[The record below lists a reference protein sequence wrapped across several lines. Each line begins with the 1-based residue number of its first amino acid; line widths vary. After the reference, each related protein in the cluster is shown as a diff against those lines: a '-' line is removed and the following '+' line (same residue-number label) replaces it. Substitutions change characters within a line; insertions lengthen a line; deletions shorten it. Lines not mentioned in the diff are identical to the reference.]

1 MSAVNTNAKYAWC
14 VEAHPEKPHNCVA
27 HTPNYRCVTF
37 FPFAVH
43 RCYGHGPVDE
53 TRGNLMLAQS
63 EKHLAGLRNTLDFTP
78 RVLTPKTAAIT
89 VVHGNRRSEP
99 ASYSEAVAAPPAV
112 KTDVLTPRPSNNS
125 VAKPQKRVSARRAEK
140 YEQYRARLAA
150 RSVVVPLLVV
160 AAVPAERPKSPV
172 PEKENVSPIEEPLSE
187 EELIGDA
194 TTIEGLLGLDDV
206 GIEELFE

>member
-1 MSAVNTNAKYAWC
+1 MSATKNAKYSWC

-53 TRGNLMLAQS
+53 ARGNLMLSQS

-89 VVHGNRRSEP
+89 VIHGNRRVEST
-99 ASYSEAVAAPPAV
+99 SYSEVVAAPPAV
-112 KTDVLTPRPSNNS
+112 KTEVLTPRPSNNS
-125 VAKPQKRVSARRAEK
+125 VAKPQKCVSARRAEK

-150 RSVVVPLLVV
+150 RSVVVPLPAV
-160 AAVPAERPKSPV
+160 AAVPAGRPKSPI
-172 PEKENVSPIEEPLSE
+172 PEKENAAPIEEPLSE